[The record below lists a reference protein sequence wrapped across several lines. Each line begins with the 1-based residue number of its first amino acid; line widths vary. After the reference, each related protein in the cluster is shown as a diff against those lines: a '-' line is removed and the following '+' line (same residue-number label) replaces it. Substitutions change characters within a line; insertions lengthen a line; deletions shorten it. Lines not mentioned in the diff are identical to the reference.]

1 MNPDQIKSKIKS
13 FAHSEYNN
21 DYFTNLEKIERSI
34 EDKIDLFNRPLSY
47 KKDSIDE
54 MFPKYI
60 VDNKEKL
67 KEWIL

>member
-1 MNPDQIKSKIKS
+1 MN
-13 FAHSEYNN
+13 
-21 DYFTNLEKIERSI
+21 YFTNLEKIERSI

>member
-1 MNPDQIKSKIKS
+1 MTI
-13 FAHSEYNN
+13 
-21 DYFTNLEKIERSI
+21 FTNLEKIERSI

-47 KKDSIDE
+47 KKDIIDE